1 MRESEPLVDGVLS
14 VCGLECDDTINFR
27 EFFGAADLFELGF
40 HFFEQPFAS
49 LLLNE
54 LGAESDFKFRA
65 ILVFN
70 VDGLESKRSHER
82 NAEILNFSFY
92 CSKKICW
99 SKNKE
104 NSIWSFFFFE
114 KENRNWFQ
122 VVIHV

>member
-14 VCGLECDDTINFR
+14 VCGLKCDDTIDFR

-40 HFFEQPFAS
+40 QFFEQPFAS

-92 CSKKICW
+92 CSKKFVGVRIKRITYGVFFLRERK
-99 SKNKE
+99 SKLVP
-104 NSIWSFFFFE
+104 SCD
-114 KENRNWFQ
+114 Q
-122 VVIHV
+122 